1 MESLKRLV
9 HLVNKGSRGQ
19 IHIFVGKVM
28 RLWYIHSYSWASL
41 DFTIGMQR
49 QHQPLGSCQLPSCCS
64 LRIVLSL
71 LNAETSLAPN
81 SVSVLVWLG
90 LAPLQRVHGTV
101 LSHTLLEAN
110 FGFHVHCSF
119 ALLSFCFGMKSLSD
133 WTFLEKYKL
142 LYKTREL

>member
-90 LAPLQRVHGTV
+90 LAPLQRAHATGTWNCSK
-101 LSHTLLEAN
+101 SHLARSKFRFPGTLQLRATI
-110 FGFHVHCSF
+110 
-119 ALLSFCFGMKSLSD
+119 LLF
-133 WTFLEKYKL
+133 WNEKPFRL
-142 LYKTREL
+142 DVSREIQTLV